1 MGDGWGVNF
10 PIVCQGYE
18 QFSVEE
24 LQQLHPL
31 NLPPK
36 NAVGNAWETGVCM
49 RKKFGSALI
58 HYLEI

>member
-1 MGDGWGVNF
+1 MAGLWNF

-31 NLPPK
+31 NLPSRMQLGMHERQSDAIIEK
-36 NAVGNAWETGVCM
+36 
-49 RKKFGSALI
+49 SLD
-58 HYLEI
+58 LL

>member
-1 MGDGWGVNF
+1 MAGVWNF

-31 NLPPK
+31 NLPRRMQLGMHGRQSD
-36 NAVGNAWETGVCM
+36 AVIEKSLDLLW
-49 RKKFGSALI
+49 FI
-58 HYLEI
+58 I